1 MKKIAGLSISLAFIL
16 AGCSW
21 STDQLGPNTYEIS
34 GYFDFTMKGS
44 VVVQGLE
51 MQADAQ
57 CKTIGP
63 DYVPEVFSI
72 SYKTGYL
79 ITMHREPLP
88 SSNITA

>member
-21 STDQLGPNTYEIS
+21 STDQLGP
-34 GYFDFTMKGS
+34 KGS

-72 SYKTGYL
+72 SYKNRVFNYDAQRASAV
-79 ITMHREPLP
+79 IKYHCVKQEKKK
-88 SSNITA
+88 